1 MIKLLA
7 IDMDGT
13 CLDQRSRMTDRTLDV
28 LRKAA
33 KAGDYGCS
41 VYGTKFRVYS
51 AQAGGRCAKGEQNR
65 RMTKKIKDLF
75 RYVITSNGA
84 MVTDVK
90 ENEDIVQGSD
100 KKMKMRFRSFPTAEK
115 EKIRH
120 CGACK
125 TPLFLLRE
133 SFFTSAGR
141 IVYGKDAAAVL
152 LREKHGRDSFKK

>member
-33 KAGDYGCS
+33 KA

-65 RMTKKIKDLF
+65 R
-75 RYVITSNGA
+75 
-84 MVTDVK
+84 
-90 ENEDIVQGSD
+90 
-100 KKMKMRFRSFPTAEK
+100 
-115 EKIRH
+115 
-120 CGACK
+120 
-125 TPLFLLRE
+125 
-133 SFFTSAGR
+133 
-141 IVYGKDAAAVL
+141 
-152 LREKHGRDSFKK
+152 